1 MRSPS
6 GEEFP
11 KAMRVRRRREYLAS
25 SRVGQRRH
33 APHFTV
39 VCVPGRGGSRLGITV
54 TRKIGGAVVRNLI
67 KRRVREA
74 FRRDPQHLVADHDL
88 IVIAK
93 QGAAE
98 IPFDAVAH
106 ELAEAVAP
114 LARSRRRA

>member
-11 KAMRVRRRREYLAS
+11 KAMRVRRRRDYLVS

-33 APHFTV
+33 TPHFTV
-39 VCVPGRGGSRLGITV
+39 VCVPRRGSTRLGITV
-54 TRKIGGAVVRNLI
+54 TRKIGGAVARNLI
-67 KRRVREA
+67 KRRIREA
-74 FRRDPQHLVADHDL
+74 FRRDPRHFVPDHDL

-93 QGAAE
+93 QGAGGV
-98 IPFDAVAH
+98 PFHAVAQ

-114 LARSRRRA
+114 LARSRRG